1 MRLALDQHYST
12 QIAVELRRRGH
23 DVVAAVEKGWEAED
37 DERLLMRCET
47 EERALLTNNVGDFVV
62 IARSWATQGRRHL
75 GLTFTSDA
83 SMPRGR
89 DTIGR
94 YVDALESLL
103 VANAGDTDFVDRV
116 HWLSDARPGTRRTS
130 RR

>member
-1 MRLALDQHYST
+1 VRLALDHHYST

-62 IARSWATQGRRHL
+62 IARSWATQGRRHM
-75 GLTFTSDA
+75 GLIFTSDS

-94 YVDALESLL
+94 YIDALDSLL
-103 VANAGDTDFVDRV
+103 VANPSDTSFVDRV
-116 HWLSDARPGTRRTS
+116 HWLSDSRPGTRRTRS
-130 RR
+130 R

>member
-1 MRLALDQHYST
+1 M
-12 QIAVELRRRGH
+12 
-23 DVVAAVEKGWEAED
+23 
-37 DERLLMRCET
+37 
-47 EERALLTNNVGDFVV
+47 
-62 IARSWATQGRRHL
+62 IARSWATQARRHR
-75 GLTFTSDA
+75 GLIFTPDA
-83 SMPRGR
+83 SMPRGP

-116 HWLSDARPGTRRTS
+116 HWLSEARPGPRRTS